1 MYKNTILA
9 IVEGKSSFYLLKS
22 VMGIYIPWMKVFRSG
37 LEYQYDNFVYTL
49 IYSIQEIFKEKIS
62 SLFFFIT

>member
-1 MYKNTILA
+1 MYKNTILV

-22 VMGIYIPWMKVFRSG
+22 VIGILIPWMKVFRCG

-49 IYSIQEIFKEKIS
+49 MYGIQEIFKEK
-62 SLFFFIT
+62 F